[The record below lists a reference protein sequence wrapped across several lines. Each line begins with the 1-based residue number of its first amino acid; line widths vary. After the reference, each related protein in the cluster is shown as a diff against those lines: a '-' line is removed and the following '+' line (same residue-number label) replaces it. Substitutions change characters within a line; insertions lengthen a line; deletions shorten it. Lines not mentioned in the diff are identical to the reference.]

1 MLTNRLASVLPVVLA
16 LIAVAHPAFAHEQAG
31 VPGGLASGF
40 LHPLTGVDHLVAMVA
55 VGIWGAQ
62 LGAPAIWVLPI
73 TFPLVMA
80 FGGVLGVLGVPLPVP
95 EIMIALSA
103 IVLGSA
109 VAANLRLPF
118 VAAAGVVAVF
128 AIFHG
133 HAHGAELPRSANPM
147 AYGVGF
153 VVSTGLL
160 HLLGITIGTMMR
172 WPAGARLI
180 RGIGGAIAAVG
191 LFFLLRSFGG
201 IA

>member
-160 HLLGITIGTMMR
+160 HLLGITIGTMTR
-172 WPAGARLI
+172 WPVGASLI